1 MTEAMML
8 DFATPLGK
16 ILKAALDLAAEMP
29 WQDVT
34 LVQIAERAGLTL
46 ADVRAHAVSK
56 THVLAKLLRAVDDE
70 VLRAAPKP
78 QPGASRRDALFE
90 VIMVRFDLLQ
100 PYKAALR
107 SIDKS
112 GAADFSLAAPYLASQ
127 HWMLQTAGIGTEG
140 PLGRAR
146 IAGLAVAYAQTYR
159 VWLGDDDPGLG
170 KTMAALDR
178 VLRRGENAMLSV
190 EETCNR
196 VGGMMRT
203 LGKMGRGAMRAACE
217 SRKSDTAAPPP
228 PAPDA
233 GPGPMPGEPV
243 RP

>member
-1 MTEAMML
+1 ML

-16 ILKAALDLAAEMP
+16 ILKAALDLAAEAP

-34 LVQIAERAGLTL
+34 LAQIAERAGLTL

-70 VLRAAPKP
+70 VLRSAPKAAP
-78 QPGASRRDALFE
+78 GSLRRDALFE
-90 VIMVRFDLLQ
+90 VIMARFDLLQ

-107 SIDKS
+107 SIDQS
-112 GAADFSLAAPYLASQ
+112 GAADFALAAPYLASQ
-127 HWMLQTAGIGTEG
+127 HWMLQAAGIGTEG
-140 PLGRAR
+140 PLGKAR
-146 IAGLAVAYAQTYR
+146 IAGLGVAYAQTYR
-159 VWLGDDDPGLG
+159 VWLADEDPGLG
-170 KTMAALDR
+170 KTMATLDR
-178 VLRRGENAMLSV
+178 VLRRGENTLLSV
-190 EETCNR
+190 EEACNR
-196 VGGMMRT
+196 AGGVMRT

-228 PAPDA
+228 PPADA
-233 GPGPMPGEPV
+233 GAAPMPGEPV

>member
-1 MTEAMML
+1 ML

-16 ILKAALDLAAEMP
+16 ILKAALDLAAETP

-34 LVQIAERAGLTL
+34 LAQIAERAGLTL
-46 ADVRAHAVSK
+46 ADVRGGHAVSK
-56 THVLAKLLRAVDDE
+56 AHVLAKLLRAVDDE
-70 VLRAAPKP
+70 VLRSAPKP
-78 QPGASRRDALFE
+78 APGISRRDALFE
-90 VIMVRFDLLQ
+90 VVMARFDLLQ

-127 HWMLQTAGIGTEG
+127 HWMLQAAGIGTEG
-140 PLGRAR
+140 LLGTTR
-146 IAGLAVAYAQTYR
+146 IAGLAVAYAQAYR
-159 VWLGDDDPGLG
+159 VWLSDDDPGLG
-170 KTMAALDR
+170 KTMATLDR
-178 VLRRGENAMLSV
+178 VLRRGENTMMGL
-190 EETCNR
+190 EEAGDR
-196 VGGMMRT
+196 VGRVMRS
-203 LGKMGRGAMRAACE
+203 LGKMGRGAVRAACE

-228 PAPDA
+228 PASDA